1 MSKYAQRI
9 ENMQESAYIVR
20 SLFGSM
26 VNKDVISFGGGAP
39 ANEALPIEIL
49 NEITHDILNRNSR
62 GIEALAYGPVDGVA
76 DLRQVICDQLLIPKG
91 VKAEPDNILITNG
104 GMEVMNLVGQLYLNA
119 KDIVLV
125 ESPTF
130 VQSILSFEMFEAK
143 CIPVKMDNDGMDP
156 DELEEKIKK
165 YNPKMVYVIP
175 TFHNPTGRTLS
186 IERRRKIAE
195 LGSKYNVLILEDD
208 PYRDI
213 RYSGEELPTIKSF
226 DKTNN
231 VILANSFSKI
241 FSAGL
246 RLGYIWVEDDEVISK
261 LCDAKSATNSHTS
274 MLPQILCADFFN
286 KGYFE
291 EHLKSLRSLYAERRD
306 TMMSCLEKYFPEGTK
321 WTVPDG
327 GLFTW
332 VILPNGMNS
341 SDLLE
346 VAVKEPYKVAFVSG
360 SGFFAEKG
368 GLGEDCMRLSFGS
381 NTPALIEEG
390 MKRLGKLV
398 TDRMNS

>member
-1 MSKYAQRI
+1 MKFANRMYGMEDTANRI
-9 ENMQESAYIVR
+9 KN
-20 SLFGSM
+20 LFGAM
-26 VNKDVISFGGGAP
+26 TDPEIISFGGGAP
-39 ANEALPIEIL
+39 AKEALPVEIINKL
-49 NEITHDILNRNSR
+49 ASEVLQRDGR
-62 GIEALAYGPVDGVA
+62 GVESLQYGPVQGTK
-76 DLRQVICDQLLIPKG
+76 DLREVVCKYLLNPKG
-91 VKAEPDNILITNG
+91 MDAKAKNIMITAG
-104 GMEVMNLVGQLYLNA
+104 GMETIYLLCQLFIEKGDVIL
-119 KDIVLV
+119 L
-125 ESPTF
+125 ESPSF
-130 VQSILSFEMFEAK
+130 IHSIEVFEMFEAK
-143 CIPVKMDNDGMDP
+143 CIPVKMDNDGIDP

-381 NTPALIEEG
+381 STPALIEEG